1 MSYTLGLLNLPK
13 CNLNYLLQLDQFLI
27 LDLKTAMDT
36 DALTSSHPIVQTV
49 STQSEIYEM
58 FDVISYSKGAC
69 LIRMV
74 NFVVG
79 DEAFKAGLTVSCLN
93 D

>member
-1 MSYTLGLLNLPK
+1 M
-13 CNLNYLLQLDQFLI
+13 DQFLI
-27 LDLKTAMDT
+27 LDLKRALDT
-36 DALTSSHPIVQTV
+36 DALTSSHAIVQTV
-49 STQSEIYEM
+49 ATPSEINEL
-58 FDVISYSKGAC
+58 FDAISYSKGAC

-79 DEAFKAGLTVSCLN
+79 DEAFKAGLKVCCLS

>member
-1 MSYTLGLLNLPK
+1 MK
-13 CNLNYLLQLDQFLI
+13 R
-27 LDLKTAMDT
+27 AMVT

-49 STQSEIYEM
+49 STPSEIYEL
-58 FDVISYSKGAC
+58 FDAISYSKGAC